1 MSSQPPK
8 EGDAYREE
16 LAAALARIDS
26 LEAQLAG
33 RSGGPEDA
41 PSWKVTQLRA
51 QRLKEIEQGSPRYIR
66 KIALV
71 MTLLPTSIA
80 GLAALGGLVLGG
92 WSPTS
97 ALVLTLMGAF
107 VGGLPSVAALLLGPV
122 TSRQLVAKLDQEIA
136 EAMRLDALEA
146 DVRETK
152 RLAQAGAA
160 VAQVRVVAEE
170 EEVADEP
177 APSTRRWEEK

>member
-16 LAAALARIDS
+16 LAAALARIDA

-33 RSGGPEDA
+33 RGTGSGNA
-41 PSWKVTQLRA
+41 PSWKVQQLRA
-51 QRLKEIEQGSPRYIR
+51 QREKEIEQGSPRYIR
-66 KIALV
+66 RTALV
-71 MTLLPTSIA
+71 MTLIPTTLA
-80 GLAALGGLVLGG
+80 GAAALAGLVLGG

-107 VGGLPSVAALLLGPV
+107 VGGLPSVTALLLGPV

-136 EAMRLDALEA
+136 EAHRLDALEA
-146 DVRETK
+146 DLRETQ
-152 RLAQAGAA
+152 RLAQAGATTP
-160 VAQVRVVAEE
+160 QVRVVSE

-177 APSTRRWEEK
+177 APSTRRWAKK

>member
-16 LAAALARIDS
+16 LAAALARIDA

-33 RSGGPEDA
+33 RTPEGA
-41 PSWKVTQLRA
+41 PSWKVQQLQA
-51 QRLKEIEQGSPRYIR
+51 QRQKEIEQGSPRRIR
-66 KIALV
+66 KTALA
-71 MTLLPTSIA
+71 MTLIPTSIA
-80 GLAALGGLVLGG
+80 GTAALAGLVLGE

-97 ALVLTLMGAF
+97 ALILTLLGAF

-136 EAMRLDALEA
+136 EAQRLDALEA
-146 DVRETK
+146 DIRETK
-152 RLAQAGAA
+152 RLAQAGATPPQMRA
-160 VAQVRVVAEE
+160 VAEE
-170 EEVADEP
+170 EVAEEP

>member
-16 LAAALARIDS
+16 LAAALARIGA

-33 RSGGPEDA
+33 RIVGPENA

-51 QRLKEIEQGSPRYIR
+51 QRLKEIEQGSPRNIR
-66 KIALV
+66 KTALV
-71 MTLLPTSIA
+71 MTLLPTGIA
-80 GLAALGGLVLGG
+80 GVAALAGLVLGG
-92 WSPTS
+92 WNP
-97 ALVLTLMGAF
+97 ALAITLILLGLF
-107 VGGLPSVAALLLGPV
+107 VGGVPALTALLLAPA
-122 TSRQLVAKLDQEIA
+122 TSRKLVAKLDQEIA

-160 VAQVRVVAEE
+160 VAQVRVAEE
-170 EEVADEP
+170 GEIAEEH